1 MSGKIKVGLVTFH
14 NTSNYGAALQ
24 AYATFSALKK
34 QGYDAEIIDYSN
46 KYRDKKYSIFF
57 RIIDQLTAGNILQA
71 IKMMVVSPGIYIRNL
86 QFKSFYR
93 HYYKVSKNKYRNS
106 PQAIKD
112 LKDYDVVVAGSDQI
126 WSYKNNNYDY
136 NYLLEFVPDNIRKI
150 SYASSFGLTEIPDQ
164 LKHKYKT
171 LLSRMDFVSVREK
184 TGVGI
189 VSDLI
194 GKTPYLALD
203 PVLLHTSKFWSDMAS
218 EITFKPKSY
227 DLYYMNDISHR
238 NHPIFSNDMNI
249 SKFPKISIGSFKISD
264 FFDTTT
270 HIRNHTGPNS
280 FLSYIM
286 NARVVYTTSF
296 HALVFCLIFN
306 VQFYVFLSGDEGR
319 DSRLIQILKTFNL
332 EDRAIFKN
340 KPYELI
346 NKSINFSNFNN
357 SWPLLREECKQF
369 LKNSIIEK
377 T

>member
-1 MSGKIKVGLVTFH
+1 MLGKIKVGIITFH

-24 AYATFSALKK
+24 AYATFSALKE

-46 KYRDKKYSIFF
+46 KYRDKKYSILY
-57 RIIDQLTAGNILQA
+57 RITDQLTAGNLLQA
-71 IKMMVVSPGIYIRNL
+71 IKTMVASPGIYGRNF

-93 HYYKVSKNKYRNS
+93 QFYKVSKNKYRNS
-106 PQAIKD
+106 PQPVIDA
-112 LKDYDVVVAGSDQI
+112 KDYDVVIAGSDQI

-136 NYLLEFVPDNIRKI
+136 NFLLEFVPNNIRKI

-171 LLSRMDFVSVREK
+171 LLSRMDFISVRER
-184 TGVGI
+184 TGVDI

-194 GKTPYLALD
+194 GKTPYLAID
-203 PVLLHTSKFWSDMAS
+203 PVLLHSRKFWSNMAS
-218 EITFKPKSY
+218 KIKFKPQSY
-227 DLYYMNDISHR
+227 DLYYMNDNSYR
-238 NHPIFSNDMNI
+238 NHPIFANDMNI
-249 SKFPKISIGSFKISD
+249 SKFPKVSIGSFKMSD
-264 FFDTTT
+264 FINITT

-306 VQFYVFLSGDEGR
+306 VQFYVFLSGDKGR
-319 DSRLIQILKTFNL
+319 DSRLLQILTTFNL
-332 EDRAIFKN
+332 VDRAIVKDKAN
-340 KPYELI
+340 ELI
-346 NKSINFSNFNN
+346 NKSIDFTNFNN
-357 SWPLLREECKQF
+357 RWPLMREECKQF
-369 LKNSIIEK
+369 LKNAINEQ